1 MKNETVANEDRTDR
15 QRWMPCP
22 CKKNQTVIRVQPVR
36 SVPHRANYNEL
47 AEIIVVAGVR
57 GEEDGLGVFENKS
70 NDGKQH

>member
-1 MKNETVANEDRTDR
+1 MDALSMQEKSDL
-15 QRWMPCP
+15 QHI
-22 CKKNQTVIRVQPVR
+22 IRVQPVR